1 MQAFYVTVNTVSEF
15 KLAEPVIM
23 VEDYVAVG
31 GKRNCL
37 VAYGNWKDAAMPPSA
52 MVLKQVVN
60 SASPLHSSIELLL
73 CVCLWALLTL
83 LP

>member
-1 MQAFYVTVNTVSEF
+1 MQAFYVTINTVSEF
-15 KLAEPVIM
+15 KLTVPVIT
-23 VEDYVAVG
+23 VEDYVAVA

-52 MVLKQVVN
+52 MVLERGVN
-60 SASPLHSSIELLL
+60 SAISLHNSIELLL
-73 CVCLWALLTL
+73 FICLWALATL